1 MKGEDMEKEIIKSV
15 LVLIQIILLIIQIA
29 SGVNWLLI
37 PILLIMLVNLFLLDD

>member
-1 MKGEDMEKEIIKSV
+1 MKNNEIKSV

>member
-1 MKGEDMEKEIIKSV
+1 MEKEIIKSV

-29 SGVNWLLI
+29 SGVNWLFI